1 MPRLREREAEIQRPR
16 SVCARYFRGILCPMN
31 DKPVA
36 YDRIRD
42 LSTVKTALPRFLKGA
57 EKSAVLILHG
67 FRSYP
72 GILDYLGGRLHQAGH
87 TVSVPRLPGHGTN
100 ASDFRR
106 ATWKD
111 WFRRCE
117 DAFLDL
123 RADFETIHVVGSSA
137 GGVLALL
144 LASRYPAAKLLLLAP
159 AIINSNRLIWLTGLL
174 KHFIRRIK
182 DDGKLDGHDL
192 NNPDVQYL
200 ADEYWQWM
208 WSKPAH
214 ELFKLQRKAK
224 KQLRNITADTLILMT
239 KKDNTV
245 PMKAAVLI
253 ERNIRAEN
261 VRRVVFEHSNHHL
274 SNHVEKEQVA
284 DEAVA
289 WFKR

>member
-1 MPRLREREAEIQRPR
+1 
-16 SVCARYFRGILCPMN
+16 MN
-31 DKPVA
+31 SEPVT
-36 YDRIRD
+36 YGHIRH
-42 LSTVKTALPRFLKGA
+42 LSTVKTALPRYFKGDG
-57 EKSAVLILHG
+57 KSAVLILHG

-72 GILDYLGGRLHQAGH
+72 GILDYLSGRLHQEGH

-100 ASDFRR
+100 VSDFLN

-111 WFRRCE
+111 WFKRCE

-123 RADFETIHVVGSSA
+123 RANFETIHVVGSSA

-144 LASRYPAAKLLLLAP
+144 LASRYPAAKLVLLAP
-159 AIINSNRLIWLTGLL
+159 AIINSNRLIWLTGLF

-182 DDGKLDGHDL
+182 DDGKLDGHDM
-192 NNPDVQYL
+192 NDPDVQYL
-200 ADEYWQWM
+200 ADEYWRWI
-208 WSKPAH
+208 WTKPAH
-214 ELFKLQRKAK
+214 ELFKLQRKATK
-224 KQLRNITADTLILMT
+224 RLKNISADTLILMT
-239 KKDNTV
+239 RKDNTV

-253 ERNIRAEN
+253 EKKIRAEA

-289 WFKR
+289 WFKG